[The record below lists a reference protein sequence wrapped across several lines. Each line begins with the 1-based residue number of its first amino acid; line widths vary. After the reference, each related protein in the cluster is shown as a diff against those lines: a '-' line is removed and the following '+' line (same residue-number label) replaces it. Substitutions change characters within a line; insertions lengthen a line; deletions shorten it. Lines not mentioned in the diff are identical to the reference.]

1 MKKAHPVSAHLDVR
15 NVMWLLAAMA
25 FVVAPHLLRLPYWVD
40 AFFLAIVAWRAWMAW
55 RALRHPSWWMM
66 ALLTAG
72 ATVATF
78 LQYRM
83 ISGREAGVTLLIVMT
98 ALKLLEMRTQ
108 REVILSIYLGFF
120 LVLTNFLFS
129 QTILLGIYSLASVW
143 IFVGTLVGFNRI
155 GSTPTLRERLK
166 PAASLLLQSL
176 PLMLAFFVIFPRA
189 TGPLWA
195 LPQDSRSGISGL
207 SDTMAPGYIS
217 NLIKSDAL
225 AFRVQFEGERPPY
238 SKLYWRGPVMTEFDG
253 GTWSVPAIT
262 TPGGLA
268 YSKHEGRVN
277 YTVTLEPHN
286 KTYVFALDVPGEAPQ
301 GTYALGDLEIRDR
314 RPVAERRRY
323 DMVAYLDYS
332 YGERLSPAAQ
342 KALTKIEESR
352 NPRTIALARK
362 WAAEYPDKRALVQ
375 QVFQF
380 YNREF
385 SYTLEPPPLDP
396 RDPYD
401 DFLFGTKQGFCEH
414 YAGSFA
420 LIMRAAGI
428 PARIVTGYQGGE
440 VNPINKELVVRQA
453 DAHAWTEIWIEG
465 QGWIRVDP
473 TGAVSPLRVD
483 SGINAALGPIGV
495 IPSIVAADPLGLLAS
510 IRDSWRAMNSQWDQ
524 WVVGYN
530 SEKQRQFFSGLGMG
544 SIDWQSLGIWL
555 VAATFGIGGI
565 TSFLLFVR
573 DLPPRREASLAAW
586 DRFCDKLAATGLARS
601 PSEGPMDFLARV
613 RAERPGIADAAEE
626 ITRRYVQAR
635 YGAGSSR
642 EELRELAR
650 WVRRFRPA

>member
-1 MKKAHPVSAHLDVR
+1 MAAISAHLDVR
-15 NVMWLLAAMA
+15 NVMWLLAAMV
-25 FVVAPHLLRLPYWVD
+25 FVVAPHLMRLPYWVD
-40 AFFLAIVAWRAWMAW
+40 AIFLVIVGWRAWMAW
-55 RALRHPSWWMM
+55 RALRHPSRWIMG
-66 ALLTAG
+66 LLTAG
-72 ATVATF
+72 GTVATF
-78 LQYRM
+78 MQYRM
-83 ISGREAGVTLLIVMT
+83 ISGREAGVTLLILMT

-108 REVILSIYLGFF
+108 REVTLSIYLGFF

-129 QTILLGIYSLASVW
+129 QTIPIGFYSLACVW

-155 GSTPTLRERLK
+155 GSTPTVRERLK
-166 PAASLLLQSL
+166 PAAALLFQAL
-176 PLMLAFFVIFPRA
+176 PLMIAFFVIFPRA

-195 LPQDSRSGISGL
+195 LPQDSRAGVSGL
-207 SDTMAPGYIS
+207 SETMTPGNIS

-225 AFRVQFEGERPPY
+225 AFRVQFEAERPAY
-238 SKLYWRGPVMTEFDG
+238 SRLYWRGPVMTEFDG
-253 GTWSVPAIT
+253 GSTWSIPPTAPA
-262 TPGGLA
+262 GGLV
-268 YSKHEGRVN
+268 YSRRENRVN

-286 KTYVFALDVPGEAPQ
+286 KTWVFALDVPGEVPP

-314 RPVAERRRY
+314 RPVSERRRY
-323 DMVAYLDYS
+323 DMVAYLDYN

-342 KALTKIEESR
+342 KALTRIDESR

-362 WAAEYPDKRALVQ
+362 WAADYPDKRALVQ

-396 RDPYD
+396 RDPFD

-428 PARIVTGYQGGE
+428 PARVVTGYQGGE

-473 TGAVSPLRVD
+473 TAAVSPLRVD

-495 IPSIVAADPLGLLAS
+495 MSSIVAADPLGLLAS

-530 SEKQRQFFSGLGMG
+530 SEKQRQFFFNLGLG

-555 VAATFGIGGI
+555 IVATFGIGGV

-586 DRFCDKLAATGLARS
+586 DRFCAKLAATGLTRS
-601 PSEGPMDFLARV
+601 PSEGPVDFLARI
-613 RAERPGIADAAEE
+613 RTERPAIASSAEE
-626 ITRRYVQAR
+626 ITRRYVEAR
-635 YGAGSSR
+635 YGEGASR

-650 WVRRFRPA
+650 SVRQFRPA